1 MMYRA
6 LPLALVALALALFV
20 GATALADDTKA
31 EKGDTHDGTVVS
43 VTADKLVMKTKA
55 KDGEDAKEFTHRLA
69 DKATVICD
77 GKECK
82 LADLKAGQKVRV
94 TFKKGEIETAIRVE
108 ALNKNEKF
116 EKRDDKN
123 GDK

>member
-1 MMYRA
+1 
-6 LPLALVALALALFV
+6 VALALALFV

-43 VTADKLVMKTKA
+43 VT
-55 KDGEDAKEFTHRLA
+55 
-69 DKATVICD
+69 
-77 GKECK
+77 ECK

-108 ALNKNEKF
+108 ALNKNDKF

-123 GDK
+123 GDKSKG